1 MKFSI
6 KRFLSKC
13 EQIGR
18 KMQIWSH
25 LLKKSVIKNFIF
37 RAVQCTFRSSL
48 EIAMSSSCSVTFEG
62 SKENVFIAISMFRKV
77 AGL

>member
-1 MKFSI
+1 
-6 KRFLSKC
+6 
-13 EQIGR
+13 
-18 KMQIWSH
+18 MQIWSH

-48 EIAMSSSCSVTFEG
+48 EIAISSCSVTFEG